1 MWEKLPHEQQLIVLG
16 LIISMVVGLAI
27 TAFRFYFPAAR
38 EKITIETPPAALVVT
53 VHISGAVKK
62 EGVYRLKTGDRV
74 IDTLKLAGG
83 ALPLADLSS
92 INLAE
97 VVRDGEK
104 IIVPEKQKP
113 EPEGKIAEQPKNR
126 RAEKPIGKIKLNT
139 ADVKAL
145 DSLPGVGPVT
155 AKAII
160 EYRKNNGPFTK
171 IEQLMKI
178 PRFGKSRFEKVKD
191 LVIL

>member
-38 EKITIETPPAALVVT
+38 ENITLDTPPAALLVT
-53 VHISGAVKK
+53 VHVSGAVKK

-74 IDTLKLAGG
+74 IDALDLAGG
-83 ALPLADLSS
+83 ALPLADLSA

-97 VVRDGEK
+97 VLKDGEK
-104 IIVPEKQKP
+104 IVVPERQKP
-113 EPEGKIAEQPKNR
+113 EKTIFDNSNIR
-126 RAEKPIGKIKLNT
+126 TFEKPKGKVKLNS
-139 ADVKAL
+139 ADAKTL
-145 DSLPGVGPVT
+145 DSLPGVGPAT

-160 EYRKNNGPFTK
+160 EYRKTNGPFTK

-178 PRFGKSRFEKVKD
+178 PRFGKSRFAKVKD
-191 LVIL
+191 MVTL

>member
-1 MWEKLPHEQQLIVLG
+1 MWDKLPHEQQLIVLG
-16 LIISMVVGLAI
+16 LIISIAVGLLI

-38 EKITIETPPAALVVT
+38 EKITIDTPAAALVVT
-53 VHISGAVKK
+53 VHVSGAVQK

-74 IDTLKLAGG
+74 IDALDLAGG
-83 ALPLADLSS
+83 SLPLADLSA

-97 VVRDGEK
+97 ILKDGEK
-104 IIVPEKQKP
+104 IIVPERQKP
-113 EPEGKIAEQPKNR
+113 EEKIAEKQSSRK
-126 RAEKPIGKIKLNT
+126 AEKQTGKVKLNT

-145 DSLPGVGPVT
+145 DSLPGVGPAT

-160 EYRKNNGPFTK
+160 EYRKANGPFTK

-178 PRFGKSRFEKVKD
+178 PRFGKSRFGKIKD
-191 LVIL
+191 LVTL